1 MGNKWD
7 ETCKC
12 ILGILKCSTNGR
24 IYFVSEERFVYYVQ
38 VQVTFTYVI
47 YFGPPTTV
55 GDRIHHLLTRK
66 ENKWLQG
73 HIAGRWVSYTGIPNW
88 FSLSR
93 DLLSTR
99 LYYKNLTFYNSG
111 VVIYLHSIDL
121 TWHINLRSIFWL
133 PTSHY
138 MPVWIL
144 GIQG

>member
-12 ILGILKCSTNGR
+12 ILGILKCYINGR
-24 IYFVSEERFVYYVQ
+24 IDFVSEERFVYY

-55 GDRIHHLLTRK
+55 GDRMHHLLTRK
-66 ENKWLQG
+66 ENKSLQG

-88 FSLSR
+88 CSLSR

-99 LYYKNLTFYNSG
+99 LYYKNPTLYNSG
-111 VVIYLHSIDL
+111 VVIYLHSIDS
-121 TWHINLRSIFWL
+121 TWHINLRSIYWL